1 MRALQISSL
10 AAQRALI
17 HGFSPRQDGHSVGR
31 FAEANMSFRVGD
43 DSQAVEANRRSFL
56 SSLNVDLGQVICPKQ
71 AHTADIA
78 IVTATDCG
86 RGALSYDD
94 GVEAVDG
101 LITRDRGVC
110 LMVMAA
116 DCTPVILFDPTL
128 PAVGLV
134 HAGRV
139 GTQNGIVLRAVEAMR
154 STFGSDPKSLIV
166 GIGPTISARHYPLTE
181 EKARQVQST
190 PLAFAL
196 DCKSTG
202 EVLFDLTRAH
212 TESLMALGVAK
223 DNIHL
228 SGLCTFENSELLY
241 SERRDGAPTGRF
253 ATVAMLG

>member
-1 MRALQISSL
+1 MTALQIPGL
-10 AAQRALI
+10 AAQHSLI
-17 HGFSPRQDGHSVGR
+17 HAFSPRMGGHSVGR

-43 DSQAVEANRRSFL
+43 EARIVESNRRSFL
-56 SSLNVDLGQVICPKQ
+56 SGFGVDLGQVICPKQ

-78 IVTATDCG
+78 VVTAADCG
-86 RGALSYDD
+86 RGARSYDD

-101 LITRDRGVC
+101 LITRDSGVC

-154 STFGSDPKSLIV
+154 STFGSDPGSLIV

-181 EKARQVQST
+181 EKARQVRSS

-196 DCKSTG
+196 DRQSNG

-212 TESLMALGVAK
+212 TESLMALGVAA
-223 DNIHL
+223 DNIHI
-228 SGLCTFENSELLY
+228 SGLCTFDNEDLLY

-253 ATVAMLG
+253 ASIAMLG